1 MTLDDRGPEL
11 AVVVAVFL
19 GLSFVTV
26 ALRCYV
32 RAHILKAFQVEDW
45 VAVAAMTCFILYC
58 AAVMISISYGAGQH
72 LRDIPTEN
80 IPKILKMRWVAEII
94 YIVTSL
100 LVKLTV
106 GIFLFRICSQ
116 AWQKTVICTVLLLCL
131 VYHLFYAFMT
141 AFQCQPVAYFWFRYT
156 TNMEGKCWGNDL
168 VMGCTYAAA
177 GINAFTDWVLGLLP
191 IALVRNLELSKR
203 SKILVSCTLALGS
216 VASTAT
222 IVRIPYIWQLAQPG
236 DFIHDF
242 SDLSIWSTT
251 ENGLGLVAS
260 SVATLR
266 PLVRAVLG
274 STAVGTVSQGARSF
288 HSCFHSWKRSG
299 PGAAQNGNQ
308 EYYEME
314 EYCRDST
321 CKAPE
326 KVKVSNRKV
335 SDSG

>member
-1 MTLDDRGPEL
+1 
-11 AVVVAVFL
+11 
-19 GLSFVTV
+19 
-26 ALRCYV
+26 
-32 RAHILKAFQVEDW
+32 
-45 VAVAAMTCFILYC
+45 
-58 AAVMISISYGAGQH
+58 
-72 LRDIPTEN
+72 
-80 IPKILKMRWVAEII
+80 
-94 YIVTSL
+94 
-100 LVKLTV
+100 
-106 GIFLFRICSQ
+106 
-116 AWQKTVICTVLLLCL
+116 
-131 VYHLFYAFMT
+131 
-141 AFQCQPVAYFWFRYT
+141 
-156 TNMEGKCWGNDL
+156 MEGKCWGNDL

-191 IALVRNLELSKR
+191 IALVRNLELSK
-203 SKILVSCTLALGS
+203 S
-216 VASTAT
+216 ASTAT

-274 STAVGTVSQGARSF
+274 STAAGTVSQGARSF
-288 HSCFHSWKRSG
+288 QSCFHSWKRSG

-326 KVKVSNRKV
+326 KVKISNRKV